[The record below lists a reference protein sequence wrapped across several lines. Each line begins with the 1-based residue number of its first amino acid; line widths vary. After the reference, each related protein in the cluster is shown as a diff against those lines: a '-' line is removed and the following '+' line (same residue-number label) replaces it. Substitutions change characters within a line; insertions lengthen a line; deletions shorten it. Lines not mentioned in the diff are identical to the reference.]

1 MSNDAKTHTLAWIFH
16 LRREARPPS
25 AFLTCDHVQI
35 CTGRQGEGELV
46 WVFYHFFIS
55 FSFFYP
61 DYRPSQDA
69 PDPNLLLKSHPKKN
83 KKIVFL
89 VVPLED
95 WLQDVSDCQLTSTES
110 INLKNAERSPRWRR
124 ACEVI
129 GKQWAERLT
138 GSGMEWEGRGMR
150 AAKEKPPKHLK
161 ESCSSWVWSSTLL
174 LFSKKER
181 KMKHLMLKNEIKN
194 TA

>member
-1 MSNDAKTHTLAWIFH
+1 MEFHVAGTVCWVRLCVYLFIYFCMSNDAKTHTLAWIFH

-69 PDPNLLLKSHPKKN
+69 PDPNLLLKFHPKKKQKNRFPGRPFGRLAPGCLRLPTN
-83 KKIVFL
+83 KYRKYQFKECREESSL
-89 VVPLED
+89 
-95 WLQDVSDCQLTSTES
+95 TES
-110 INLKNAERSPRWRR
+110 L
-124 ACEVI
+124 
-129 GKQWAERLT
+129 
-138 GSGMEWEGRGMR
+138 RGN
-150 AAKEKPPKHLK
+150 
-161 ESCSSWVWSSTLL
+161 W
-174 LFSKKER
+174 
-181 KMKHLMLKNEIKN
+181 
-194 TA
+194 